1 MVHRGGSNA
10 RGLTVAA
17 WLAFAVVVGVLFW
30 TVLGAC
36 GIAWPNGKP
45 VLNYCDAQSRVS
57 GTDGSPRTADL
68 ERRLHAL
75 RLRVGAIDVCGTAD
89 CLPGAAT
96 AGGPAD
102 IYFLQDLSGSFKD
115 DLKHVQAAVRDMI
128 GTAQAAGNKSQRIGL
143 GGFVDKPF
151 KPFGVSGTYTF
162 RNFQTLTDTPAKIAS
177 AFGQMRVMDGGD
189 RPEAQ
194 MEALLEVALRAR
206 ELGFRP
212 DRPGFVVLTT
222 DAPPHLA
229 GAWSDAPGQEDGVA
243 DGDPENEDY
252 PSLTQVKAAL
262 DASGLRVVFAVTTSM
277 RSVYRRI
284 AEELGSGVV
293 VDLAR
298 DSGNLLEATRQGIDD
313 ACGKS

>member
-1 MVHRGGSNA
+1 V
-10 RGLTVAA
+10 
-17 WLAFAVVVGVLFW
+17 AFAVVLGVLFW

-45 VLNYCDAQSRVS
+45 ILNYCDAQARVAAA
-57 GTDGSPRTADL
+57 DHRARTAEL

-75 RLRVGAIDVCGTAD
+75 RLRLGGLRACGPAE
-89 CLPGAAT
+89 CEPGTAT

-115 DLKHVQAAVRDMI
+115 DLKHVQATVRDMI
-128 GTAQAAGNKSQRIGL
+128 DAARAGGGRSQLIGL
-143 GGFVDKPF
+143 GGFIDKPLE
-151 KPFGVSGTYTF
+151 PFGVSGTYTF
-162 RNFQTLTDTPAKIAS
+162 RNFQTLTNSADKIES
-177 AFGQMRVMDGGD
+177 AFKQMRVMDGED
-189 RPEAQ
+189 PPEAQ

-222 DAPPHLA
+222 DAPPHVA
-229 GAWSDAPGQEDGVA
+229 GDWSDAPRAEDGVA
-243 DGDPENEDY
+243 DGDAENEDY
-252 PSLTQVKAAL
+252 PSLAQVRAAL
-262 DASGLRVVFAVTTSM
+262 ETSGLRVVFAVTTSM
-277 RSVYRRI
+277 RSVYARI
-284 AEELGSGVV
+284 SEELGTGVV

>member
-1 MVHRGGSNA
+1 MVYSGDTNA
-10 RGLTVAA
+10 RGLTIAA
-17 WLAFAVVVGVLFW
+17 WLGFAVVLGVLFW

-45 VLNYCDAQSRVS
+45 VLNYCNAQARVS
-57 GTDGSPRTADL
+57 VTDGGTRTADL

-75 RLRVGAIDVCGTAD
+75 RLRVGAIDACGTAD
-89 CLPGAAT
+89 CVPGAAT
-96 AGGPAD
+96 AGGPSD

-115 DLKHVQAAVRDMI
+115 DLQHVQAAVRDMI
-128 GTAQAAGNKSQRIGL
+128 GTAQDVAGNSQRIGL
-143 GGFVDKPF
+143 GGFVDKPLE
-151 KPFGVSGTYTF
+151 PFGVSGTYTF
-162 RNFQTLTDTPAKIAS
+162 RNFQTLTDAPAKIEN
-177 AFGQMRVMDGGD
+177 AFKQMRVMDGQD

-206 ELGFRP
+206 ELGFRS

-229 GAWSDAPGQEDGVA
+229 GDWSDAPGQEDGAA

-252 PSLTQVKAAL
+252 PSLAQVKTAL

-284 AEELGSGVV
+284 AAELGTGVV